1 MADITIS
8 ASDIASAITK
18 GLEGF
23 SPSLEQQT
31 VGRVVEDG
39 SHQELL
45 AKNGIYILENMDTRE
60 LAKDKAYEFM
70 FVLGAARMTGAVQ
83 MIINPV
89 AIR

>member
-31 VGRVVEDG
+31 VGHVSEVGDGIARVSG
-39 SHQELL
+39 LP
-45 AKNGIYILENMDTRE
+45 KC
-60 LAKDKAYEFM
+60 
-70 FVLGAARMTGAVQ
+70 AAQSRSRTTNRSVSL
-83 MIINPV
+83 PH
-89 AIR
+89 